1 MRYMVIGT
9 IMGAFI
15 VILALVFIVGY
26 GESKAKRCK
35 RAIEAH
41 IEAQQKR
48 CWEKDPDGILVL
60 VSDGC
65 LTWSE
70 GLYSDYKEA
79 SLKMASIMETDPAA
93 MVYLLPVEDKR

>member
-1 MRYMVIGT
+1 MRELVIGALV
-9 IMGAFI
+9 GAFI
-15 VILALVFIVGY
+15 VVLTLIMVVGY
-26 GESKAKRCK
+26 IWIKAKRSI
-35 RAIEAH
+35 RAIDAH
-41 IEAQQKR
+41 IEAQQKK

-79 SLKMASIMETDPAA
+79 SLKMTSIMESDPAA